1 MADDTRSPAA
11 AAPDDAAFDRA
22 GQDAVEGRTGRAG
35 AQSPAPGGKAGDGP
49 SAGPHAT
56 APLTSDA
63 ATPGTGALP
72 DGDQEGETD
81 PGTG

>member
-1 MADDTRSPAA
+1 MVDDKPSPS
-11 AAPDDAAFDRA
+11 AAPDAAGFDRA

-35 AQSPAPGGKAGDGP
+35 EATPPGGESGEAP
-49 SAGPHAT
+49 AAGPHAT

-72 DGDQEGETD
+72 DRHQDGETD